1 MFNNYVFFDY
11 NVEAKDESPI
21 IEEAFF
27 TGAVIFSDDGYF
39 TSADKISTEINDN
52 KMYIIN
58 VEIIVARENYE
69 LYVKNPSFL
78 ISEKEKNSNR
88 RYVDKRVEAR
98 GTIYPTT
105 ENYKE
110 INKTFKLDNI
120 DFKVL
125 SLGDFNFGTLMHV
138 WLEIFQSQ
146 NETKLLKAIM

>member
-1 MFNNYVFFDY
+1 M
-11 NVEAKDESPI
+11 
-21 IEEAFF
+21 
-27 TGAVIFSDDGYF
+27 
-39 TSADKISTEINDN
+39 
-52 KMYIIN
+52 
-58 VEIIVARENYE
+58 
-69 LYVKNPSFL
+69 
-78 ISEKEKNSNR
+78 KEKNSNR